1 MTLRLLQPWLL
12 LLFFMQSTQ
21 LLAAPDF
28 PTLTGRVVD
37 QANIIS
43 PQSRASLTQ
52 KLEAHEQATSNQ
64 VVVVTLKSLQG
75 YAIDDYGYQLGRH
88 WGIGQKDSNN
98 GALLIVAPKERKV
111 RIEVGYGL
119 EGDLTDARSHR
130 IIQTVILPYFKSGN
144 FEGGI
149 NAGTQAVIDS
159 IQGTYKPQPDKRRKS
174 DLPGEM
180 VTLFIFLTILG
191 EMFGGRRGEP
201 KRLISAGVLGVLGVL
216 VGGFFVGSWW
226 IGIIM
231 GVLIA
236 MFHYFAGGGGSGSG
250 GRGGYG
256 GYYGGSSSG
265 GFGGGGFSGG
275 GGGFGGGGAS
285 GGW

>member
-1 MTLRLLQPWLL
+1 
-12 LLFFMQSTQ
+12 
-21 LLAAPDF
+21 
-28 PTLTGRVVD
+28 
-37 QANIIS
+37 
-43 PQSRASLTQ
+43 
-52 KLEAHEQATSNQ
+52 
-64 VVVVTLKSLQG
+64 
-75 YAIDDYGYQLGRH
+75 
-88 WGIGQKDSNN
+88 
-98 GALLIVAPKERKV
+98 
-111 RIEVGYGL
+111 
-119 EGDLTDARSHR
+119 
-130 IIQTVILPYFKSGN
+130 
-144 FEGGI
+144 
-149 NAGTQAVIDS
+149 
-159 IQGTYKPQPDKRRKS
+159 
-174 DLPGEM
+174 M

-226 IGIIM
+226 IGVIM